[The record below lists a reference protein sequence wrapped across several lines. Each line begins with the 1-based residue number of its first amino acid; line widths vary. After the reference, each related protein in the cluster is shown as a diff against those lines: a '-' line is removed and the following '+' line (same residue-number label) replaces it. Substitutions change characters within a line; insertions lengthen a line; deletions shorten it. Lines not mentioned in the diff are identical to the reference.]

1 VAARAEAAAVAQ
13 PRTFSER
20 LVRALKRAP
29 LHLGLL
35 AIAIIWLVPTV
46 GLAVTSIR
54 PRSDILSSGWW
65 HVFTSHL
72 TFENYGKVIHT
83 AGMGHAF
90 LNSIYITLPATIL
103 PLTLGALAAYAF
115 AWTRFPFRDT
125 VFLCI
130 VALMVVPIQSAFV
143 PLLKMFRT
151 WDLDVNLFNV
161 GLIHWAHLNN
171 SFWGIWF
178 AHTAFGLPLAIFLFR
193 NFFITL
199 PKDLIEAARMD
210 GASEFA
216 VFRRVVLPLSVPAL
230 ASFGIFQFL
239 WVWNDLLMA
248 LVFVSDPAKQPM
260 TVKITT
266 LLSTYGVEYQLL
278 SAAAFLLMI
287 LPLVVFFALQRYF
300 VQGLLAG
307 SVKS

>member
-1 VAARAEAAAVAQ
+1 MATRVEPAALTR

-20 LVRALKRAP
+20 LVAFITRSP
-29 LHLGLL
+29 VHLVLI
-35 AIAIIWLVPTV
+35 AIAAIWLVPTV

-72 TFENYGKVIHT
+72 TLSNYSTVLHT

-90 LNSIYITLPATIL
+90 LNSIYITVPSTIL

-125 VFLCI
+125 TFLCV
-130 VALMVVPIQSAFV
+130 VALMVVPVQTAFV
-143 PLLKMFRT
+143 PLLKLFREH
-151 WDLDVNLFNV
+151 
-161 GLIHWAHLNN
+161 GHLNTE
-171 SFWGIWF
+171 FIGIWL

-216 VFRRVVLPLSVPAL
+216 VFRRVVLPLSVPSL

-248 LVFVSDPAKQPM
+248 LIFVSDPSKRPM
-260 TVKITT
+260 TVKITD
-266 LLSTYGVEYQLL
+266 LLSTYGVEYHLL
-278 SAAAFLLMI
+278 SAAAFLLMVV
-287 LPLVVFFALQRYF
+287 PLIVFFALQRFF
-300 VQGLLAG
+300 VQGLLAC